1 MVDANEMV
9 DERRGVEA
17 ELAANETLIFVVPL
31 ALDENPRLTVN
42 ISSSLDEHVA
52 LRPNSHSRPCAIIV
66 YKLITQNDI

>member
-1 MVDANEMV
+1 MIGVRIYLGQKGGENPMVDANEMV

-42 ISSSLDEHVA
+42 ISVVLG
-52 LRPNSHSRPCAIIV
+52 
-66 YKLITQNDI
+66 